1 MSEGSNK
8 IQLIERQ
15 ELEEIVREVV
25 REEIAAALEPL
36 LSAIVLRQKDVHEL
50 AGSSP
55 RTVSNKI
62 AKGEVPV
69 LSSDGSRKNYLTL
82 TTVRNLKRRRVDSG
96 RKRA

>member
-15 ELEEIVREVV
+15 ELEEIIRDVV
-25 REEIAAALEPL
+25 REEIAASLEPL
-36 LSAIVLRQKDVHEL
+36 LSAIVLRQKDVPEL
-50 AGSSP
+50 AGRSP
-55 RTVSNKI
+55 RTISNKI

-82 TTVRNLKRRRVDSG
+82 QTVKNLKRRRVDSV
-96 RKRA
+96 KRRA